1 MVFRASGCKA
11 GAGATHES
19 RLNIWWHLPF
29 DWQLPVARTE
39 SEFGKAQLII
49 WRRNEAHHHQ
59 GKRYLNT
66 TNCSIPTPALES
78 LYSSTMAT
86 LDSDQ
91 VRSLDQT
98 RQLLLSLHTSLV
110 ALRSD
115 ISQNPQLPSWYVY
128 HPH

>member
-1 MVFRASGCKA
+1 
-11 GAGATHES
+11 
-19 RLNIWWHLPF
+19 
-29 DWQLPVARTE
+29 
-39 SEFGKAQLII
+39 
-49 WRRNEAHHHQ
+49 
-59 GKRYLNT
+59 
-66 TNCSIPTPALES
+66 
-78 LYSSTMAT
+78 MAT